1 MGEPAMQL
9 TSAFLIFLFLLILN
23 GGVTN
28 GQSASTSLQ
37 ALEDFSRAEPYGFPV
52 GWRASRNESATR
64 KAYVVGRDGQ
74 RSILRT
80 KGVDEQMR
88 IFKRVAW
95 DPKEYPMVTWRW
107 RLRAAPSSSEIWAAV
122 FVSLDTDLLII
133 PVSTK
138 YAWASAGTVGRIKE
152 GRIFGAA
159 EVVVRSG
166 PQPIGQ
172 WIAESVNAYA
182 DFLKVHNHEPA
193 PQACRMSLVAGP
205 GLGVDSGRLAG
216 PNQCN
221 EAVRRGTGAGPL
233 GAASGGGMGG
243 FLGVQLGMVMELRKQ
258 SRESHANEPS
268 PSEGENSR

>member
-1 MGEPAMQL
+1 MGEPSVQL
-9 TSAFLIFLFLLILN
+9 TSVFLIFLSVFLID
-23 GGVTN
+23 GEVTN
-28 GQSASTSLQ
+28 GQSTSTSLQ
-37 ALEDFSRAEPYGFPV
+37 VLEDFSKAEQDGFPV
-52 GWRASRNESATR
+52 GWQASRTESVTR
-64 KAYVVGRDGQ
+64 KAYVVARDGEQ
-74 RSILRT
+74 SMLRT

-95 DPKEYPMVTWRW
+95 DPKEYPIVTWRW

-152 GRIFGAA
+152 GGIFGAA

-172 WIAESVNAYA
+172 WIEERVNAYA

-193 PQACRMSLVAGP
+193 PKAWGISLVAGP
-205 GLGVDSGRLAG
+205 GVEVDFGRI
-216 PNQCN
+216 
-221 EAVRRGTGAGPL
+221 AVA
-233 GAASGGGMGG
+233 
-243 FLGVQLGMVMELRKQ
+243 KQ
-258 SRESHANEPS
+258 
-268 PSEGENSR
+268 

>member
-1 MGEPAMQL
+1 MGEPSMQR
-9 TSAFLIFLFLLILN
+9 TRIFLIFLSVFLIN
-23 GGVTN
+23 GDVTN

-37 ALEDFSRAEPYGFPV
+37 ALEDFSRAEPDGFPV
-52 GWRASRNESATR
+52 GWQASRNESATR
-64 KAYVVGRDGQ
+64 KAYVVARDGEQ
-74 RSILRT
+74 SMLRT

-95 DPKEYPMVTWRW
+95 DPKEYPIVTWRW

-152 GRIFGAA
+152 GGIFGAA

-172 WIAESVNAYA
+172 WVGERVNAYA
-182 DFLKVHNHEPA
+182 DFLKIHNHEPA
-193 PQACRMSLVAGP
+193 PKAWGISLAAGP
-205 GLGVDSGRLAG
+205 GVEVDFGSI
-216 PNQCN
+216 
-221 EAVRRGTGAGPL
+221 AVA
-233 GAASGGGMGG
+233 
-243 FLGVQLGMVMELRKQ
+243 KQ
-258 SRESHANEPS
+258 
-268 PSEGENSR
+268 